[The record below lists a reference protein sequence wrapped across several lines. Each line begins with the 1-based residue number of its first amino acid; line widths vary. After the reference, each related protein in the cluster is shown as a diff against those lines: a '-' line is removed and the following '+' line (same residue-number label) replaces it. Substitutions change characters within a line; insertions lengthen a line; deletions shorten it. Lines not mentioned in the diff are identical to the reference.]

1 MTPGGGVAQAGPSA
15 QSGVFWQGGDPRWQ
29 PHDLVPLTT
38 TARADVCIV
47 GGGFTGLWTAL
58 SIKRLA
64 PDADVVLL
72 EREYC
77 GAGASGRNGGWVNG
91 WDKSLPRLVS
101 RFGRDAALWLLDA
114 SRRSVADIRDTVRD
128 GGIDCDFAMAGGLTV
143 AASPAQAEALRATA
157 SATDELG
164 RDDLLRILD
173 RDEARALSGSPQVVA
188 GELILHAGS
197 VQPALLAQGLRRLA
211 VEAGVRVYEATPM
224 LALDRTLP
232 AVVKTPSGAVVAD
245 KVVLAAGAWLA
256 VFPELRRTLFII
268 PSHMVA
274 TASSREHLDRLG
286 WVKGRPFSDNR
297 TAVHYAQRTGD
308 DRLAFGRGGGR
319 LGFGGRVIPE
329 HFHDPREVGEIVA
342 DMHALLPA
350 TRDLAVECAGV
361 GPLSAASTTCR
372 GSGPWA
378 RTRTS
383 TTGSATRA
391 TGSRRP
397 ISSAARWPR
406 SLSAGATT
414 TRCRLWYPSH
424 PRTCR
429 RNPSAPSAPA
439 PCAAP
444 SSAARSWR
452 TRDGGRTPCPGW
464 YVAAS
469 TFRCRSSRS
478 CGAQSARTERPRRRR
493 GVRCAARPM
502 PLCCSWTDPPAS
514 RARHGMTCARRQG
527 GPR

>member
-38 TARADVCIV
+38 TERADVCIV

-350 TRDLAVECAGV
+350 TRDLAVEWRWGGPVERSQHNLPWVGTV
-361 GPLSAASTTCR
+361 GPHANVHYGIGYSGNGVAPSNLIGRTLAAVALGRRDDYALSPLVSQPPTYLPPEPFR
-372 GSGPWA
+372 SVGA
-378 RTRTS
+378 RAVR
-383 TTGSATRA
+383 SAVERCEIVEDE
-391 TGSRRP
+391 GRRP
-397 ISSAARWPR
+397 DPVS
-406 SLSAGATT
+406 
-414 TRCRLWYPSH
+414 RL
-424 PRTCR
+424 
-429 RNPSAPSAPA
+429 
-439 PCAAP
+439 
-444 SSAARSWR
+444 
-452 TRDGGRTPCPGW
+452 
-464 YVAAS
+464 V
-469 TFRCRSSRS
+469 
-478 CGAQSARTERPRRRR
+478 RR
-493 GVRCAARPM
+493 GLDFSMPKLPKLRRPKR
-502 PLCCSWTDPPAS
+502 PD
-514 RARHGMTCARRQG
+514 
-527 GPR
+527 